1 MRLGNPGLQ
10 SFWLQL
16 SKSDG
21 ADPTLAA
28 QYSSDLMRNGEPF
41 GELGMVVQ
49 GDAAW
54 QAQNG
59 GPRDSQ
65 AGNLQNKNDTTDNGK
80 PIQQVEAAA
89 APYSTAVVTIT
100 QDELDSI
107 VAAAKTLWTTALGA
121 GDPRLAVLD
130 QVTVLAGNLPSGMLG
145 ETTGTQIVIDRSAQG
160 WGWFVDP
167 TPNDNSEFAIR
178 LSSEALAA
186 SPSSPA
192 AGRMDLLTTVVHE
205 MGNAM
210 GFPEDRGHDV
220 MGMVLQ
226 AGERRVPTELRLPTV
241 SERAPAAVSTLATTS
256 TVLAGGILADTQRM
270 LGHDGTDTFNVT
282 TNGDGR
288 SRHPFVDGA
297 LPSGKKKTTDNLNM
311 FYTPPR
317 PTIIHSPATK
327 DPVAGI
333 VDLDYGT
340 ARFVVQYD

>member
-1 MRLGNPGLQ
+1 V
-10 SFWLQL
+10 
-16 SKSDG
+16 
-21 ADPTLAA
+21 A
-28 QYSSDLMRNGEPF
+28 
-41 GELGMVVQ
+41 
-49 GDAAW
+49 
-54 QAQNG
+54 
-59 GPRDSQ
+59 
-65 AGNLQNKNDTTDNGK
+65 
-80 PIQQVEAAA
+80 
-89 APYSTAVVTIT
+89 TIT

-107 VAAAKTLWTTALGA
+107 VTAAKQLWTTALGA

-210 GFPEDRGHDV
+210 GFSEDHGHDV

-226 AGERRVPTELRLPTV
+226 AGERRVPTGLPTV
-241 SERAPAAVSTLATTS
+241 SEGAPAAVSTLGTTS
-256 TVLAGGILADTQRM
+256 TVLAGGIHADTLRVRG
-270 LGHDGTDTFNVT
+270 LEGTDTFNVT
-282 TNGDGR
+282 IAGNGR
-288 SRHPFVDGA
+288 SHNGDGA
-297 LPSGKKKTTDNLNM
+297 LPSGKKKSTDNLNI

-327 DPVAGI
+327 DSVAAI

>member
-1 MRLGNPGLQ
+1 
-10 SFWLQL
+10 
-16 SKSDG
+16 
-21 ADPTLAA
+21 
-28 QYSSDLMRNGEPF
+28 
-41 GELGMVVQ
+41 
-49 GDAAW
+49 
-54 QAQNG
+54 
-59 GPRDSQ
+59 
-65 AGNLQNKNDTTDNGK
+65 
-80 PIQQVEAAA
+80 
-89 APYSTAVVTIT
+89 
-100 QDELDSI
+100 
-107 VAAAKTLWTTALGA
+107 A

-167 TPNDNSEFAIR
+167 TPNDNSEVAQR

-192 AGRMDLLTTVVHE
+192 AGRLDLLTTVVHE
-205 MGNAM
+205 LGNAM
-210 GFPEDRGHDV
+210 GFPENQGHGV

-256 TVLAGGILADTQRM
+256 TVLAGGIADTLRVHG
-270 LGHDGTDTFNVT
+270 LEDTDTFSVT
-282 TNGDGR
+282 IAGNGQ
-288 SRHPFVDGA
+288 SHHSLVDGG
-297 LPSGKKKTTDNLNM
+297 LPSGKKKSIDNLNM
-311 FYTPPR
+311 LYTPPL

-327 DPVAGI
+327 DPVAAI

>member
-1 MRLGNPGLQ
+1 
-10 SFWLQL
+10 
-16 SKSDG
+16 
-21 ADPTLAA
+21 
-28 QYSSDLMRNGEPF
+28 
-41 GELGMVVQ
+41 
-49 GDAAW
+49 
-54 QAQNG
+54 
-59 GPRDSQ
+59 
-65 AGNLQNKNDTTDNGK
+65 
-80 PIQQVEAAA
+80 
-89 APYSTAVVTIT
+89 
-100 QDELDSI
+100 

-121 GDPRLAVLD
+121 GDPQLAVLD

-167 TPNDNSEFAIR
+167 TPNDNSEFAKR

-241 SERAPAAVSTLATTS
+241 SERAPATVSTLATTS
-256 TVLAGGILADTQRM
+256 TVLAGGIPADTLRVR
-270 LGHDGTDTFNVT
+270 GPDGTDTFNVT
-282 TNGDGR
+282 IAGNGR
-288 SRHPFVDGA
+288 SHNGDGA
-297 LPSGKKKTTDNLNM
+297 LPSGKKKSTDNLNM
-311 FYTPPR
+311 LYTPPR

-327 DPVAGI
+327 DPVAAI